1 MAAKKQ
7 KWTQK
12 LGSVLPMVLMVL
24 AGAAV
29 GYFGADY
36 LFPRAEAAGSLGEYL
51 MELGTLL
58 LALAGAVYL
67 HTILHEAGHLVFGLA
82 SGYRFVSFRIGS
94 LMWQK
99 DGETLRF
106 CRFTLAGTAGQCLM
120 APPDLTDGKMP
131 YKLYNMGG
139 AFMNLITAVLA
150 VGLAAVSGEHELL
163 RTFWEMMALIGV
175 ATALINGIPMQVGG
189 VANDGRN
196 ALLLGKDPAA
206 MRAIWIQ
213 LKINEQQAQGKAL
226 RQMPEEWFALP
237 TEGMDD
243 PLVAALA
250 VLRENRFMEQHCFE
264 QAAGLIDTLESQPNG
279 ILPIHRNTMF
289 CDRLTCALLT
299 GEETARLMECW
310 NGKEM
315 RAFRNQMASFL
326 TVLRT
331 EYIVALLQKRHGQAA
346 ERILAKFEKRA
357 KRYPMKA
364 DVETERAL
372 MALAAQRAA
381 KL

>member
-1 MAAKKQ
+1 MAAKKL

-12 LGSVLPMVLMVL
+12 LGAAIPAVLMVL

-36 LFPRAEAAGSLGEYL
+36 LLPRAEAADSLGEYL
-51 MELGTLL
+51 LDLGLVL
-58 LALAGAVYL
+58 LALGGAVYL

-99 DGETLRF
+99 DGDALRF

-131 YKLYNMGG
+131 YKLYNLGG
-139 AFMNLITAVLA
+139 ALMNLITAVLA
-150 VGLAAVSGEHELL
+150 VTLAAVSGGQGIFGM
-163 RTFWEMMALIGV
+163 FWKLMALAGV
-175 ATALINGIPMQVGG
+175 ATALTNGIPMQVGG

-206 MRAIWIQ
+206 MKAIWIQ
-213 LKINEQQAQGKAL
+213 LKVNEQQAQGKAL
-226 RQMPEEWFALP
+226 RQMPEEWFELP
-237 TEGMDD
+237 TKGMDD

-250 VLRENRFMEQHCFE
+250 ALRENRFMEQHCFA
-264 QAAGLIDTLESQPNG
+264 QAAELIDTLEAEPNG
-279 ILPIHRNTMF
+279 ILPIHRNTML

-299 GEETARLMECW
+299 GEDAARWVERW

-315 RAFRNQMASFL
+315 RAFRSQMATFL

-331 EYIVALLQKRHGQAA
+331 EYIAALLQERDEQAA
-346 ERILAKFEKRA
+346 ERILAKFEKQA

-364 DVETERAL
+364 DVETERSL
-372 MALAAQRAA
+372 IELAAQCAA

>member
-1 MAAKKQ
+1 M
-7 KWTQK
+7 
-12 LGSVLPMVLMVL
+12 
-24 AGAAV
+24 

-36 LFPRAEAAGSLGEYL
+36 LLPRAEAAGSLGEYL
-51 MELGTLL
+51 LDLGLVL
-58 LALAGAVYL
+58 LALGGAVYL

-99 DGETLRF
+99 DGDALRF

-131 YKLYNMGG
+131 YRLYNLGG
-139 AFMNLITAVLA
+139 ALMNLITAVLA
-150 VGLAAVSGEHELL
+150 VGLAAVSGGQGIFGM
-163 RTFWEMMALIGV
+163 FWKLMALVGV
-175 ATALINGIPMQVGG
+175 ATALTNGIPMQAGG

-206 MRAIWIQ
+206 MKAMWIQ
-213 LKINEQQAQGKAL
+213 LKVNEQQAQGKAL

-237 TEGMDD
+237 TKGMDD

-250 VLRENRFMEQHCFE
+250 ALRENRFMEQHCFA
-264 QAAGLIDTLESQPNG
+264 QAAELIDTLEAEPNG
-279 ILPIHRNTMF
+279 ILPIHRNTML
-289 CDRLTCALLT
+289 CDRLTCALLA
-299 GEETARLMECW
+299 GEDAARWVERW
-310 NGKEM
+310 NSKEM
-315 RAFRNQMASFL
+315 RAFRSQMATFL

-331 EYIVALLQKRHGQAA
+331 EYIAALLQERDERAA
-346 ERILAKFEKRA
+346 ERIRAKFEKQA

-364 DVETERAL
+364 DVETERSL
-372 MALAAQRAA
+372 IELAAQCAA